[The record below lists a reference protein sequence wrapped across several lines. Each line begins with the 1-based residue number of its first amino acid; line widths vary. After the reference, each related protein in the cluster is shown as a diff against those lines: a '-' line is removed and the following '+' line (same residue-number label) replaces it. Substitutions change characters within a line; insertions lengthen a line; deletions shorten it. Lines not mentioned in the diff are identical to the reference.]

1 MLVIT
6 ERLENGIMI
15 LALDG
20 RIDSEGAEQ
29 FDAAL
34 RNVLDKGQSKIV
46 LDMAA
51 VRYLNSSGLRT
62 LADVLT
68 KSKAAGGGLRVV
80 TPSERVQRIFE
91 VAGFDKFFKPY
102 DSVEAAAAGF

>member
-6 ERLENGIMI
+6 ERLENGIVI
-15 LALDG
+15 LALNG
-20 RIDSEGAEQ
+20 RIDSEGAVQ
-29 FDAAL
+29 FDSAL
-34 RNVLDKGQSKIV
+34 RNALQKGLYKIV

-68 KSKAAGGGLRVV
+68 KTKAGGGGLCVV

-91 VAGFDKFFKPY
+91 VAGFDKFFQAY
-102 DSVEAAAAGF
+102 QTIEEAVSGF

>member
-1 MLVIT
+1 MLEIT

-20 RIDSEGAEQ
+20 RIDSEGAVQ

-34 RNVLDKGQSKIV
+34 QKALQKGLYKIV

-51 VRYLNSSGLRT
+51 VRYLNSSGLRS

-68 KSKAAGGGLRVV
+68 KSQAGGGGLRVV
-80 TPSERVQRIFE
+80 TPSERVRRIFE
-91 VAGFDKFFKPY
+91 VAGFDKFFRPY
-102 DSVEAAAAGF
+102 ESIEDAAASF

>member
-1 MLVIT
+1 MLEIT
-6 ERLENGIMI
+6 ERLENGMMI

-20 RIDSEGAEQ
+20 RIDSEGAVQ
-29 FDAAL
+29 FDVASRNAL
-34 RNVLDKGQSKIV
+34 QKGLYKIV

-51 VRYLNSSGLRT
+51 VRYLNSSGLRS

-68 KSKAAGGGLRVV
+68 QSQAGGGGLRVV

-102 DSVEAAAAGF
+102 ESIEEAAASF